1 MSDVEPE
8 APVQVTDGR
17 QGIVE
22 RALDTGFVVP
32 EPPYAVGG
40 SAQDQEPEEALDGE
54 DPEKQL
60 AAQFLT
66 PADQRGLR
74 CRAAAVLPF
83 GRVRAA
89 AQAPPGRPR
98 RGRNDQPLPQLR
110 LARRVRH
117 VALAGTAEQ
126 APVHTPRISSR
137 PPFSTDA
144 RDWFGVDDSFLV
156 RHLGR
161 PTRRR
166 PDVTGNGVRLRASYC
181 YPPIRRGAGLLCGR
195 NQSVV
200 ATVPYLE
207 VVVAKAGRPGA
218 RAGCGGVWEGIRSG
232 LPWRMRRRRR
242 GWRGLRV

>member
-1 MSDVEPE
+1 MLDQPKQLGVRDVEPE
-8 APVQVTDGR
+8 APVHVTDGR

-22 RALDTGFVVP
+22 RALNTGFVVP
-32 EPPYAVGG
+32 KPPYAVGG
-40 SAQDQEPEEALDGE
+40 GAQDEEPEEALNGE
-54 DPEKQL
+54 DPEEQL

-126 APVHTPRISSR
+126 APVHMPRISSR
-137 PPFSTDA
+137 PPLRLTRGTGRNWPAAQSTITERRVRRPPVCSRLKGKDVVRQPGRSSRRA
-144 RDWFGVDDSFLV
+144 LV
-156 RHLGR
+156 RGR
-161 PTRRR
+161 
-166 PDVTGNGVRLRASYC
+166 
-181 YPPIRRGAGLLCGR
+181 
-195 NQSVV
+195 
-200 ATVPYLE
+200 
-207 VVVAKAGRPGA
+207 
-218 RAGCGGVWEGIRSG
+218 
-232 LPWRMRRRRR
+232 
-242 GWRGLRV
+242 